1 MLLWIPLWR
10 VSSNKR
16 KRFYSAHR
24 KGIPHRCSINNS
36 ALIKTEHRSFLS
48 SVHVVNLSTRS
59 RAFNKITRSANPVQ
73 LRGRPHPTPRQSGAT
88 PSTRIHSDNHTAQ
101 KKGHNIAS
109 PHREHH
115 TSNCCR
121 HSLKMS
127 RTLLHTPVHP
137 KSNVSKYPGLL
148 IPLKNVACDVPS
160 RSAKHHAG
168 AAYGC
173 RPHLSRCAGHT
184 HWLHVPSDR
193 NVIRAHC
200 VEAGRRVFAG
210 RMYSDASMQAYL
222 HGKEKSNALGASIL
236 HSSCE

>member
-88 PSTRIHSDNHTAQ
+88 PSTRTHSENHTAQ
-101 KKGHNIAS
+101 KRDIILLHHIGNITRPTAVD
-109 PHREHH
+109 
-115 TSNCCR
+115 
-121 HSLKMS
+121 
-127 RTLLHTPVHP
+127 TLLKCPELCFTPQCTR
-137 KSNVSKYPGLL
+137 K
-148 IPLKNVACDVPS
+148 AM
-160 RSAKHHAG
+160 SANIQ
-168 AAYGC
+168 GC
-173 RPHLSRCAGHT
+173 RFP
-184 HWLHVPSDR
+184 
-193 NVIRAHC
+193 
-200 VEAGRRVFAG
+200 
-210 RMYSDASMQAYL
+210 
-222 HGKEKSNALGASIL
+222 
-236 HSSCE
+236 